1 MDMVSVILVA
11 FFFVNDTATTEI
23 YTYRHTLSRHDAL
36 PISGNLWLSVG
47 IHTGVII
54 GEDLVFSVPD
64 SGVTYT
70 GHLLAARLTG
80 PAWLRGGDAGPEGS
94 VLALPV
100 FTALLLVL
108 RFIYRRA
115 EEHKSELQ
123 SLMRIS
129 YAVSCLKKK

>member
-47 IHTGVII
+47 INTGVII

-70 GHLLAARLTG
+70 GHLLAARLT
-80 PAWLRGGDAGPEGS
+80 RS
-94 VLALPV
+94 
-100 FTALLLVL
+100 
-108 RFIYRRA
+108 
-115 EEHKSELQ
+115 EEHTSELQ

-129 YAVSCLKKK
+129 YAVFCLTKKTYTEYDHTSHRKNHTSLHTHVTKVRLVCRITHTH